1 MNDATQNE
9 KNSISLSKKRK
20 IERKKE
26 IIKMKRNARLTK
38 FISICVIILVSV
50 GLVSLIGYSVYRN
63 ITRIKPS
70 SNYSA
75 KLTEEGLL
83 KDVQAASYLELAD
96 YSNIKVP
103 LSDIEYSD
111 ESVEKDIQTL
121 LDGYSTLDTETDAL
135 IADGDKVNIDY
146 VGTVDGEEFE
156 GGNTNGSGT
165 DLVIGS
171 GTYVDDFEKQLI
183 GHGVG
188 DKVTVEVT
196 FPADYKEATLAGKE
210 AVFKVEIN
218 GIYTVPEFNDAFV
231 KENLS
236 DKATTANEYRE
247 YVKQSKYDENFTTWL
262 ENYLMENTTVSSYP
276 EEYIDHLK
284 SIKKYE
290 DQSSFEYMNQFYASM
305 GSTQTYK
312 TFEQYIG
319 MSEQKYDA
327 GLADQVKDQAK
338 KALIIQTIYEKEGL
352 KVTVDEFDKYLG
364 DKSTEGYDS
373 LVKVYGKG
381 FVMQQLV
388 REKVLDFLK
397 EKSVV
402 E

>member
-1 MNDATQNE
+1 MNDAKQNE
-9 KNSISLSKKRK
+9 KNSVSLSKTRK

-83 KDVQAASYLELAD
+83 KDVQAASYLTLAD

-121 LDGYSTLDTETDAL
+121 LDGYSTLETKTDAL
-135 IADGDKVNIDY
+135 IADGNKVNIDY
-146 VGTVDGEEFE
+146 VGTVNGEEFE
-156 GGNTNGSGT
+156 GGNTKAAGT

-196 FPADYKEATLAGKE
+196 FPTDYKEATLAGKE

-218 GIYTVPEFNDAFV
+218 GIYTTPEFNDAFV
-231 KENLS
+231 KKNLS

-262 ENYLMENTTVSSYP
+262 EDYLMDNTTVSSYP
-276 EEYIDHLK
+276 EEYIEHLK
-284 SIKKYE
+284 SVKKYE

-312 TFEQYIG
+312 TFEQYVG

-338 KALIIQTIYEKEGL
+338 KALIFQTIYEKEGL
-352 KVTVDEFDKYLG
+352 HVTVDDFDKYLG
-364 DKSTEGYDS
+364 NKATEGYDS
-373 LVKVYGKG
+373 LVEVYGKG
-381 FVMQQLV
+381 YVMQQLI
-388 REKVLDFLK
+388 REKVVDFLK
-397 EKSVV
+397 QKSSV